1 MSKPYDYMIA
11 RMLLDIA
18 NKSEGVEFT
27 NVEYA
32 SGEVGE
38 SSEKLPSCA
47 AHEWPN
53 LTAFNFRYFA
63 GNFENFEEL
72 VLVFRLASGRFL

>member
-1 MSKPYDYMIA
+1 MVKRVLGSPPCLALPYLLRYDLDMSKPYDYMIA

-32 SGEVGE
+32 SGEVRQACHNANVLV
-38 SSEKLPSCA
+38 SNMKD
-47 AHEWPN
+47 
-53 LTAFNFRYFA
+53 LTAP
-63 GNFENFEEL
+63 
-72 VLVFRLASGRFL
+72 